1 MLFIENDKKTVLQFG
16 VDWSSTR
23 VSSALLEF
31 GVTRRTAQ
39 L

>member
-1 MLFIENDKKTVLQFG
+1 MLFTENDKKNYSNLE
-16 VDWSSTR
+16 SSIR